1 MTDARAMLIFS
12 GLLVIVTID
21 HPFTGVVKVEPE
33 ALLVV
38 IHDLGRGEA
47 PPRGTSTRGYGYC
60 FLMKRLSPDDIFVL
74 NRVGLPPLISAPS
87 NW

>member
-1 MTDARAMLIFS
+1 MTDALAMLIFS

-47 PPRGTSTRGYGYC
+47 PPR
-60 FLMKRLSPDDIFVL
+60 
-74 NRVGLPPLISAPS
+74 
-87 NW
+87 